1 MISHD
6 VSRLCAGHQYFFPKG
21 IWQFRQDRGVVQV
34 TFDLQYLRHLRTPLQ
49 HVRNLRIRATFV
61 VFNVRKPFCDFYVWY
76 VIIMLSLHLQNRK
89 SSFRQYK
96 TPAAESGHWS
106 HHRTA
111 PTLFWGGPLQLI
123 FCTAFGCQRS
133 DMGPEV
139 IQPSFQRP
147 RAQHEMTWRDVTWHH
162 THRYIYIYYI
172 YILQVYSTLCNNM
185 NVYTSYVLSLSIYI
199 YLLYYIHIL
208 QYT

>member
-1 MISHD
+1 MWGSHSVISM
-6 VSRLCAGHQYFFPKG
+6 
-21 IWQFRQDRGVVQV
+21 
-34 TFDLQYLRHLRTPLQ
+34 FD
-49 HVRNLRIRATFV
+49 
-61 VFNVRKPFCDFYVWY
+61 
-76 VIIMLSLHLQNRK
+76 MLSLHLQNPK
-89 SSFRQYK
+89 SSFRQYRI
-96 TPAAESGHWS
+96 PAAESGQWS

-162 THRYIYIYYI
+162 THRYIYVYIYI

-185 NVYTSYVLSLSIYI
+185 NVYTSYVLSLSIYYI
-199 YLLYYIHIL
+199 ILYYIHIL